1 MNEPEVP
8 GQDEDLYVWDESDLG
23 PTALDTERG
32 RAELISELNGLRSR
46 IQILRAERTAMA
58 GKKYALE
65 VMLEGTQT
73 KVLEMDELL
82 RTSGDP
88 PAAQL
93 AQLAELVHQAKLVA
107 EGRGSSKDGLEA
119 ERLAQLEAMNVLE
132 GRLADLKE
140 RAAGYRSERDA
151 LRGQVGAVEREHRA
165 REEQLMAKLQSFS
178 ERGKQAIAARD
189 AALQAQREAEAALTA
204 AEERAAEARAEFEA
218 LAAQASAEDRARA
231 ERLQEVLSQ
240 AAQDATLLERAANA
254 LRSRAGGL
262 REVLAA
268 VEQPEG

>member
-132 GRLADLKE
+132 GRLAEGLLLLLE
-140 RAAGYRSERDA
+140 
-151 LRGQVGAVEREHRA
+151 
-165 REEQLMAKLQSFS
+165 
-178 ERGKQAIAARD
+178 ARD
-189 AALQAQREAEAALTA
+189 AHLRGDSVLGPGHRATVAWPCGLVQR
-204 AEERAAEARAEFEA
+204 RGCSRPD
-218 LAAQASAEDRARA
+218 ASWGP
-231 ERLQEVLSQ
+231 
-240 AAQDATLLERAANA
+240 
-254 LRSRAGGL
+254 RSRSAS
-262 REVLAA
+262 RSAR
-268 VEQPEG
+268 